1 LAEADRRRVAL
12 RPGRSNLRQVIER
25 KGDLPVQ
32 QVTRAEL
39 IINLKSATAFGLT
52 VPLSLLARADEVI
65 E

>member
-52 VPLSLLARADEVI
+52 VPLSLLGRADEAI
-65 E
+65 K